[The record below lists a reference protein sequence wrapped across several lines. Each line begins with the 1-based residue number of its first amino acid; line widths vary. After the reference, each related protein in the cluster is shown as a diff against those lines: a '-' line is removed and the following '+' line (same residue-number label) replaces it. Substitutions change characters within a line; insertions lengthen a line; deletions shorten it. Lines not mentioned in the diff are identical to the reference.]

1 MQNENGTLGT
11 RMQFLVRIYRDLKN
25 YRGALRVAALGLV
38 ILPNLKEKF
47 MQLWAKIK
55 NCALT
60 DKCKD
65 VQVRKH

>member
-11 RMQFLVRIYRDLKN
+11 RMQGLVQIYRDLKN
-25 YRGALRVAALGLV
+25 YRGALSVAALGLV
-38 ILPNLKEKF
+38 ILPSLKEKF

-65 VQVRKH
+65 VQVCKH

>member
-1 MQNENGTLGT
+1 MQY
-11 RMQFLVRIYRDLKN
+11 LVLIYKDLKN
-25 YRGALRVAALGLV
+25 YRGALRVAAFGLV

-55 NCALT
+55 NCAAT

-65 VQVRKH
+65 VQVCKH

>member
-1 MQNENGTLGT
+1 LQNENGTLGT

>member
-1 MQNENGTLGT
+1 MQY
-11 RMQFLVRIYRDLKN
+11 LVELYRDLKN

-55 NCALT
+55 NRTVT

-65 VQVRKH
+65 VQVCKH

>member
-1 MQNENGTLGT
+1 LQNENGTLGT
-11 RMQFLVRIYRDLKN
+11 RMQFLVQIYRDLKN

-65 VQVRKH
+65 VQVCKH